1 MTATVEEPAIGDNL
15 VSGGR
20 STPAGYGAEWSLF
33 ADWCEATGRGCAPAS
48 AADVLTFLADCPAK
62 PGTLARRVA
71 AIDHT
76 HRALSLAAPG
86 RDPAVVVA
94 LRVAAGLDPSA
105 PPERFDLLVVA
116 SALERTPVRGWPV
129 GLTGRRDAAL
139 LVAICCLGLS
149 RSQAAALTLDDLV
162 GGAADDDSLALR
174 VGDRLL
180 APEQTTEPGTC
191 PACALARWHR
201 AALIYAA
208 QQMPGIRRQMAAHG
222 RREARMEDRHECMRP
237 VSQIPETVTGT
248 PLFVPLD
255 QHGWRAP
262 EPLSWR
268 SITTIVATRLEVGRR
283 ALDDPSWADALDAD
297 LVAEPDDP
305 TAETGADEH
314 VADVDAVA
322 APAES
327 PLDYQTATR
336 RKREAQERMAEVER
350 LLDELDQKADDAIAA
365 SLAMVAEA
373 SEQHSY
379 VADLTRKP
387 DL

>member
-1 MTATVEEPAIGDNL
+1 MTSTVNETLIG
-15 VSGGR
+15 SGR
-20 STPAGYGAEWSLF
+20 STSARYGAEWSLF
-33 ADWCEATGRGCAPAS
+33 ADWCEATGRGCTPAN
-48 AADVLTFLADCPAK
+48 ATDVLAFLADCPAK

-76 HRALSLAAPG
+76 HRALCLAAPG
-86 RDPAVVVA
+86 RDPEVVAA
-94 LRVAAGLDPSA
+94 LRVAAGLGP
-105 PPERFDLLVVA
+105 PPVRPERFDPLVVA

-139 LVAICCLGLS
+139 LVAVCSLGLS
-149 RSQAAALTLDDLV
+149 RPQAAALVLDDLV
-162 GGAADDDSLALR
+162 GWAATDQALALR

-201 AALIYAA
+201 AASTYAT

-237 VSQIPETVTGT
+237 VSQIPEAVTGT
-248 PLFVPLD
+248 PLFIPLD

-314 VADVDAVA
+314 VADADAVA
-322 APAES
+322 APAE
-327 PLDYQTATR
+327 PTLDYQTATR

-365 SLAMVAEA
+365 SRAVVTEA
-373 SEQHSY
+373 SEQNAY
-379 VADLTRKP
+379 VTDLTRRQ